1 MGFRITFD
9 FSGDVQLDRTLARV
23 GANVEDAT
31 PAWEKIA
38 DRFAAFESRQFA
50 SEGRAGSG
58 GWAPLSP
65 RYAAW
70 KAKRFPGQP
79 ILVATGELRQSLTQ
93 RPFGIEEITPQSL
106 TMGSGVEYGAYHQ
119 RGDGVPQRK
128 PIDLPESERRE
139 WVRILQQ
146 HIMSERTI

>member
-1 MGFRITFD
+1 MGFRLTFD
-9 FSGDVQLDRTLARV
+9 FYGDVQIDRTLARV

-31 PAWEKIA
+31 EAWEQIA
-38 DRFAAFESRQFA
+38 DRFARFESRQFA

-79 ILVATGELRQSLTQ
+79 IMVATGELRASLTE
-93 RPFGIEEITPQSL
+93 RPFGVEAIRPQS
-106 TMGSGVEYGAYHQ
+106 MAIGSGVDYGAFHQ
-119 RGDGVPQRK
+119 KGDGVPQRRVVE
-128 PIDLPESERRE
+128 LPESERRE
-139 WVRILQQ
+139 WVKILQQ
-146 HIMSERTI
+146 HIMRGAD